1 MGDFSRIIKLLHL
14 KKQTKTNSMKM
25 KKSIAASLF
34 ALLGFISNV
43 SYADSPSFT
52 YVGAEFVSS
61 GEISVTDGNLT
72 IDVDTDGFAVNASAE
87 LGVFFIQLSQLELES
102 EDFLGASIEDSITT
116 LGLGLTFELPRTQV
130 YGLVRARYDNIQLQ
144 GGTLTDDDEVDGGLI
159 GGEIGARINLT
170 DRFEINANI
179 GKPSTD
185 EGTSFGVGA
194 QFFITDNFGI
204 TADFRSIEAEQDDI
218 TAEFDTTS
226 IGLRYTF

>member
-1 MGDFSRIIKLLHL
+1 MKIKNL
-14 KKQTKTNSMKM
+14 
-25 KKSIAASLF
+25 IATASLL
-34 ALLGFISNV
+34 ATGLLSNL
-43 SYADSPSFT
+43 SYADSPSFS
-52 YVGAEFVSS
+52 YIGAEFVSS

-72 IDVDTDGFAVNASAE
+72 IDVDTDGFALNASAE
-87 LGVFFIQLSQLELES
+87 LGIFFVQLSQLELES

-130 YGLVRARYDNIQLQ
+130 YGLVRARYDNIQLR
-144 GGTLTDDDEVDGGLI
+144 GGILADDDEVDGGI
-159 GGEIGARINLT
+159 VGGEIGARINLT

-204 TADFRSIEAEQDDI
+204 TADFRSIEAEQEDI

>member
-1 MGDFSRIIKLLHL
+1 
-14 KKQTKTNSMKM
+14 M
-25 KKSIAASLF
+25 KKSILTASLLTLS
-34 ALLGFISNV
+34 ALSNV

-61 GEISVTDGNLT
+61 GEVSVSDGNLT
-72 IDVDTDGFAVNASAE
+72 IDVDTDGFALTASAE

-102 EDFLGASIEDSITT
+102 DEFLGASVEDSITT
-116 LGLGLTFELPRTQV
+116 LGLGLTFELPRTQL
-130 YGLVRARYDNIQLQ
+130 YGLVRARYDNIQIQ
-144 GGTLTDDDEVDGGLI
+144 GGLLGDDDEVDGGI
-159 GGEIGARINLT
+159 VGGEIGARVNLT
-170 DRFEINANI
+170 DRIEINANI

-194 QFFITDNFGI
+194 QFFITDNIGI